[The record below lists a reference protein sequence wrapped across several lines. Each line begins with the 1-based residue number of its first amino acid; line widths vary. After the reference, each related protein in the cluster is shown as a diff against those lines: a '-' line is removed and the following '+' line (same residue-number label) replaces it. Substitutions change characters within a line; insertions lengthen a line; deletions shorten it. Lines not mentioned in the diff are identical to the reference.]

1 PARYTP
7 HCRRTF
13 HQTSSLEGE
22 YPFHSISELVFSSH
36 PTLTGGSF
44 FYSIVCLRLSKTNDS
59 IDSTSE
65 PTSSCFRQTK
75 RESTPNG
82 LNPQRIRISLEHS
95 FSQSPNGEHSLLLQS
110 VPIGTNPFA
119 VLTAIV
125 APAILTN
132 ANRCFGG
139 RWARHRLLTH
149 GA

>member
-13 HQTSSLEGE
+13 HQTSSFEGE

-36 PTLTGGSF
+36 PTLPGGSF

-59 IDSTSE
+59 IDQPGN

-75 RESTPNG
+75 KESTPIG

-95 FSQSPNGEHSLLLQS
+95 FRSHHTRRISCYCHLCRLAHKSMRS
-110 VPIGTNPFA
+110 A
-119 VLTAIV
+119 D
-125 APAILTN
+125 
-132 ANRCFGG
+132 
-139 RWARHRLLTH
+139 RHRCPGH
-149 GA
+149 PHQC